1 MKPENLESPIRFCLY
16 ARKSSEDDE
25 RQAMSI
31 ESQVKE
37 MSQLVEKEGLLIKE
51 IRRESHSAKQSGQ
64 RPIFSQLLKDIQS
77 GVFTGI
83 LTWAPDRLSRNAGD
97 LGMLVDM
104 MDMGKLQ
111 QIRTFSQSFSNNPN
125 EKFLLM
131 ILCSQA
137 KLENDNRGINVKRG
151 IRAKCEMGWR
161 PGIAPLGYMNR
172 AFGGKKDIIV
182 DPDRAPL
189 IQELFHRVAEYGQS
203 GRTIK
208 KWLDKA
214 GFTNRSGKKTTL
226 SQIYIILKNPFYYG
240 KFYYG
245 KELYVGSHKPLISEE
260 IFQKVK
266 KQLVIPRK
274 VKWGSK
280 SFAFKNLFKCA
291 SCGSSL
297 TGEEKFRRRLDGS
310 VRRHVYYHCSR
321 QINYDCPERYI
332 SENDLAG
339 QLITLVD
346 QINFEEIT
354 VSEKFQGML
363 LDYQRVTGEIL
374 RQKGINSENSI
385 TDLKS
390 FATYVLREGTHK
402 EKSDFI
408 RGLPIQFYLRDRV
421 LTNNCDTF
429 SKVEI

>member
-208 KWLDKA
+208 KWLDKV

-226 SQIYIILKNPFYYG
+226 SQIYIILNNPFYYG
-240 KFYYG
+240 KFSYG
-245 KELYVGSHKPLISEE
+245 SQIYPGSHKPLISEE

-280 SFAFKNLFKCA
+280 TFAFKNLFKCA

-297 TGEEKFRRRLDGS
+297 IGEEKFRRRLDGS

-332 SENDLAG
+332 SEDDLAK

-385 TDLKS
+385 TDFKS
-390 FATYVLREGTHK
+390 FAIYVLREGTHK
-402 EKSDFI
+402 EKADFI
-408 RGLPIQFYLRDRV
+408 KGLSVKFSLHDRR
-421 LTNNCDTF
+421 LTAT
-429 SKVEI
+429 K